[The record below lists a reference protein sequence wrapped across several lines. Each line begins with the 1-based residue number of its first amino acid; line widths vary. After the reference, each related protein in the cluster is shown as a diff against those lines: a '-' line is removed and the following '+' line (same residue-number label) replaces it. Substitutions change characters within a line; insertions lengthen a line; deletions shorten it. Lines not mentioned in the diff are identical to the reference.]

1 MQKNERVLLLT
12 LAALNFT
19 NIMDFMI
26 MMPLG
31 PQLMRIFDISPKQ
44 FGIIVSSYTI
54 SAGISGFCS
63 AFLIDKFD
71 RKTALS
77 FLYTG
82 FIIGTFMC
90 GLAPNYEMLL
100 FARIFTGIF
109 GGVMGAVVLS
119 IVGDVI
125 PVERRGQAMGTLMA
139 AFSVA
144 SVFGVP
150 FGLFIATH
158 SELGWHAPFLFL
170 AICGLP
176 VAYFIYKYVPS
187 INKQIEAGKDNNPW
201 QIIKNVTST
210 KNQLWAMLLMIMI
223 MMGHFA
229 IIPFL
234 SPYMVSNL
242 GFQESQLPLIYMI
255 GGAFTIF
262 SSPLI
267 GKAADKYGKLNVFI
281 VFIILCTIPVLTITN
296 MPKVPIYYV
305 LGVTSLFFV
314 FSGGRMIPA
323 QAMVTSSVNPMYRGS
338 FMSITSALQ
347 QLSAGFASYIA
358 GVLVHKDT
366 QTGQLEGYHYVG
378 LFSVTLTLL
387 SIFIAVKV
395 RTFDGNRI

>member
-281 VFIILCTIPVLTITN
+281 VFIILCAIPVLTITN

-366 QTGQLEGYHYVG
+366 LTGQLEGYHYVG

-395 RTFDGNRI
+395 RTFDGKRI